1 MQLKPVNKIHP
12 NCQIC
17 DDKSCAVKNLMT
29 HEIKQ
34 LGRSCTEV
42 TFDKGDE
49 ILTESS
55 SKSHIIY
62 LREGLVKQFTKTE
75 NNKEYIL
82 QIVKEDTYL
91 GLYSMFNDSANHFY
105 YKALTP
111 VHACYIEWSVFSQLI
126 KENGRFGYEIL
137 SMICNTTLNSYSYF
151 IDQDRKKIF
160 GKVADALLYFS
171 QIIFDSEEFNLPLNR
186 KEIASMIGASR
197 ESVSKQMTSFE
208 NDKIISVTDAN
219 VTILDM
225 EKLMKISKLA

>member
-1 MQLKPVNKIHP
+1 MLLKPVNKIHP

-17 DDKSCAVKNLMT
+17 NDKSCAVKNLLT

-34 LGRSCTEV
+34 LSRSCTEV

-49 ILTESS
+49 ILIESL
-55 SKSHIIY
+55 SKLHIIY

-82 QIVKEDTYL
+82 QIVKKNTYL

-111 VHACYIEWSVFSQLI
+111 IHACYIEWSVFSQII

-137 SMICNTTLNSYSYF
+137 SIICNNILNSYSHF
-151 IDQDRKKIF
+151 IDQDHKKIY

-171 QIIFDSEEFNLPLNR
+171 QVIFESKEFSLPLNR

-208 NDKIISVTDAN
+208 NDKIIRVTDAN
-219 VTILDM
+219 IAILDM
-225 EKLMKISKLA
+225 EKLIKISKLA